1 MRIYHSIFCISVT
14 RWGYI
19 MAFISDGNEM
29 INIIWY
35 YFLKKLIDLYDQELA
50 TKILV
55 QERLSRQC
63 C

>member
-1 MRIYHSIFCISVT
+1 
-14 RWGYI
+14 

-29 INIIWY
+29 VNIIL
-35 YFLKKLIDLYDQELA
+35 YFFSQTLIDLCDQELA